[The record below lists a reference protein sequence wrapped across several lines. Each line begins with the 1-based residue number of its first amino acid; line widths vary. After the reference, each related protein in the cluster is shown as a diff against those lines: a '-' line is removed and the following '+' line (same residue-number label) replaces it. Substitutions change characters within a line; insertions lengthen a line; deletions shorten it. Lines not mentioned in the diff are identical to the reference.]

1 MQSKKTSRWL
11 AFLLIGALLLTACV
25 QQQAPSAAPA
35 ASAGSDSA
43 TAGMDALVQA
53 AQAEGELNVI
63 ALPRDWCNYGE
74 AIDTFKAK
82 YGLKVNEI
90 NPDAGSAEELEAVR
104 ANKDNKGPQAPDV
117 LDVGPAYGVEA
128 KEQGLTTPYKVA
140 TWDTIPENLKDADGH
155 WYGDY
160 YGVMSLQVNADVVQ
174 NVPQSYAD
182 LLKPEYK
189 GQVANGDP
197 LIGNQDVQA
206 VVAAALANGGSVD
219 DVSKGVEFFNQLFEM
234 GNLVPTT
241 WNAATFAKGE
251 TPIVFR
257 WDYLALTQRDTNGD
271 NPKTEVIIPSDV
283 TLGGFYVQAISA
295 YAPHP
300 NAAKLWMEFLYS
312 DEGQLIWLKG
322 YCHPIRYQDL
332 AARGVIPADLAA
344 KLPSDELYAKAVFPT
359 LEQATKAKEYITT
372 NWKIQLEKVQ

>member
-1 MQSKKTSRWL
+1 MQSKVFSRWL
-11 AFLLIGALLLTACV
+11 AFLLIGTLLLTACV
-25 QQQAPSAAPA
+25 QQQAPAAESAPA
-35 ASAGSDSA
+35 SSDSA
-43 TAGMDALVQA
+43 ATGTDALVQA

-82 YGLKVNEI
+82 YGLNVNEI

-128 KEQGLTTPYKVA
+128 KDQGLTIPYKVA

-160 YGVMSLQVNADVVQ
+160 YGVMALQVNADVVQ

-206 VVAAALANGGSVD
+206 VIAAALANGGSVD
-219 DVSKGVEFFNQLFEM
+219 DVSKGIEFFNQLFEM

-283 TLGGFYVQAISA
+283 TLGGYYVQAISA

-332 AARGVIPADLAA
+332 SARGVIPADLAA
-344 KLPSDELYAKAVFPT
+344 KLPSDELYAKAVFPS
-359 LEQATKAKEYITT
+359 LEQGTKAKEYITT